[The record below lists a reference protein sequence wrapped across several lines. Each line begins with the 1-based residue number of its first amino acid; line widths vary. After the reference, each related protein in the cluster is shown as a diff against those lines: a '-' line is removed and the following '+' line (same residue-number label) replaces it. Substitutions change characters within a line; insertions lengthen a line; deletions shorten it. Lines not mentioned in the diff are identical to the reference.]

1 MLVSFS
7 KKKKKK
13 EIIGHNVLG
22 TKNTESDASQ
32 LK

>member
-7 KKKKKK
+7 KKKKK